1 MEQSD
6 GACVCVS
13 YVLHVIIAILYVTK
27 KAVTDWPGPC
37 ATSVIAGPVLIM
49 CGVMRVLELGDDCI
63 GSANAVKS
71 RWTGVPT
78 IPQTVSIPRQQ
89 SVELGHHREE
99 KQSEAQRVETRL
111 TSLRC
116 EPAAYTPEVQW
127 TSGCDTKK
135 VSV

>member
-1 MEQSD
+1 M
-6 GACVCVS
+6 
-13 YVLHVIIAILYVTK
+13 Y
-27 KAVTDWPGPC
+27 
-37 ATSVIAGPVLIM
+37 
-49 CGVMRVLELGDDCI
+49 GVMEALELEADCI
-63 GSANAVKS
+63 GYANAVKS
-71 RWTGVPT
+71 RWTVVLT

-89 SVELGHHREE
+89 SVGLGHHREE

-127 TSGCDTKK
+127 TSGCDSKK

>member
-1 MEQSD
+1 M
-6 GACVCVS
+6 
-13 YVLHVIIAILYVTK
+13 
-27 KAVTDWPGPC
+27 KA
-37 ATSVIAGPVLIM
+37 
-49 CGVMRVLELGDDCI
+49 LELGADCI
-63 GSANAVKS
+63 GFAIAVKN

-78 IPQTVSIPRQQ
+78 IPQTVSIPWQQ
-89 SVELGHHREE
+89 SVKLRHHNEE
-99 KQSEAQRVETRL
+99 KQSEAQGKETRL

>member
-1 MEQSD
+1 M
-6 GACVCVS
+6 
-13 YVLHVIIAILYVTK
+13 
-27 KAVTDWPGPC
+27 
-37 ATSVIAGPVLIM
+37 IAGPVLIM
-49 CGVMRVLELGDDCI
+49 YGVMRVLELGADCI
-63 GSANAVKS
+63 GFANAVKS

-78 IPQTVSIPRQQ
+78 ILQTVSIPWQQ

-99 KQSEAQRVETRL
+99 KQSGAQKVETRL

-127 TSGCDTKK
+127 TSGCDSKK